1 MSGDPVLTASNPAA
15 SAWVGANAG
24 SGKTYVL
31 TARVIR
37 LLLEGT
43 PPGRLLCL
51 TYTRAA
57 AAEMRARVF
66 GINAEDLRIA
76 VLRADVIAF
85 DFAKFA
91 KLRPRHPITRIGG

>member
-1 MSGDPVLTASNPAA
+1 MSDAVLIASDPRN
-15 SAWVGANAG
+15 SAWVSANAG

-37 LLLEGT
+37 LLLDGT
-43 PPGRLLCL
+43 PPSRLLCL

-66 GINAEDLRIA
+66 K
-76 VLRADVIAF
+76 VLGEWALADSA
-85 DFAKFA
+85 
-91 KLRPRHPITRIGG
+91 